1 MICKVLIFSFCLTF
15 GTLNAQKD
23 SCFIENYKKDP
34 EHADMFGFDDN
45 TTFIYELGR
54 LVKSDKAKL
63 SKDLEGDVYIKV
75 FLNKSLTMI
84 DSIEVEGL
92 RLSPKKQK
100 CLLRRSRKK
109 VKIIRT
115 CWAINY
121 YATGPKP
128 LPVYIRVKKRHILFA
143 INRL

>member
-1 MICKVLIFSFCLTF
+1 MYRGLIFLLCLTF

-34 EHADMFGFDDN
+34 EHAEMFGFDDN
-45 TTFIYELGR
+45 TIFIYELGR

-63 SKDLEGDVYIKV
+63 SRDLEGKVYIKV
-75 FLNKSLTMI
+75 FLNKSLTII

-100 CLLRRSRKK
+100 RLLRRSRKK

-115 CWAINY
+115 CWAVNY

-128 LPVYIRVKKRHILFA
+128 LPVYIRFRKRHILFA